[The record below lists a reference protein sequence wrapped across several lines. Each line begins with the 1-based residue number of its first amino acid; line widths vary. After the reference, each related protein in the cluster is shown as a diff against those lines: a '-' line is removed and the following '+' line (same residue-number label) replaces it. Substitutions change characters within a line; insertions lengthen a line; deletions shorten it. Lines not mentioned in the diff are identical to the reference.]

1 MKVLVIGGSGYIGSH
16 CVKALIN
23 SGHQVIVF
31 DNLSNGHSD
40 KYSDSHLFQGDIRN
54 IKDLDSVFKSTNF
67 DAVMHFAA
75 KIEVKESQIDPGLY
89 YENNVLGTINIL
101 ESMRKHKVN
110 TIVFSSTAAVYGN
123 PTESPIKETAEKKPI
138 NIYGKTKLIIE
149 QMLEDYNNAYGL
161 SAVIFRYFNASGAAT
176 DGSIGESHKPESH
189 LIPILLD
196 KLLNAKEFII
206 NGNDF
211 DTPDKTAI
219 RDYVHVMDIAKAHV
233 LGLEYA
239 HFERPY
245 QIFNI
250 GSGEGFSIKQVIEQA
265 EKLTGKE
272 LNVQFGPRRDGDPA
286 RLIADSTKLRD
297 ILAWNPEY
305 STLDTIL
312 QTALHWYKKTHD
324 IV

>member
-138 NIYGKTKLIIE
+138 NTYGKTKLIIE